1 MSSEMLTELLGEGLL
16 ASLGDAL
23 IELLAEV
30 PSEALFDTLLEAES
44 ASAAVMTAP
53 AGVATSTI
61 GAAAP
66 PLSVNATAAAPT
78 TLHFCLGIRYLP
90 VTLGFPERYAA

>member
-1 MSSEMLTELLGEGLL
+1 MLTELLGEELL

-23 IELLAEV
+23 NELLAEAL
-30 PSEALFDTLLEAES
+30 SEALFDTLLDTES
-44 ASAAVMTAP
+44 ASAAVTVAP
-53 AGVATSTI
+53 AGLATSTM

-78 TLHFCLGIRYLP
+78 TLHPCSGITTSRYVPFP
-90 VTLGFPERYAA
+90 VR